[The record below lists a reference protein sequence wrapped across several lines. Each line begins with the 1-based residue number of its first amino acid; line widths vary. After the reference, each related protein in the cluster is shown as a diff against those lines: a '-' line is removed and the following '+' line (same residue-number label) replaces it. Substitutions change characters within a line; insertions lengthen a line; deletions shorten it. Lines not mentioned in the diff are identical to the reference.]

1 MVMDTRYL
9 FTLCSVLIASQCI
22 GQAVNTD
29 TAFLTMAKKN
39 QEELY
44 NRFIHGQSRLYNGSE
59 YRDYLSRNDEHPY
72 YGVDDWSYG
81 DIVYDDELY
90 RNIPMFYDLSRDKV
104 ISEHLLNGAKLEL
117 VTEKISRFSMGGHTF
132 VRLQKDKNNI
142 ISTGFYDQLYNGQS
156 KVYARR
162 EKMLQQRVESNDIIA
177 LFEERNRLLIL
188 KDERYFPVKKKGTV
202 LAVFGDRKQE
212 VKSFINKNKI
222 RFKSSRETDIVRV
235 AEYYDSLNK

>member
-9 FTLCSVLIASQCI
+9 FTLCSLLITIHSM
-22 GQAVNTD
+22 GQTTNTD
-29 TAFLTMAKKN
+29 TTFLTLAKKN
-39 QEELY
+39 QEEIY

-72 YGVDDWSYG
+72 YGIDDWSYG

-90 RNIPMFYDLSRDKV
+90 KNVPIFYDLSRDKV

-117 VTEKISRFSMGGHTF
+117 VSEKIASFSMAGHTF

-142 ISTGFYDQLYNGQS
+142 ITTGFYDQLYDGQT

-188 KDERYFPVKKKGTV
+188 KDGKYFPVKKKGTV
-202 LAVFGDRKQE
+202 LDVFEDHKQE

-222 RFKSSRETDIVRV
+222 RFKSSREADIVRV
-235 AEYYDSLNK
+235 AAYYDTLNK